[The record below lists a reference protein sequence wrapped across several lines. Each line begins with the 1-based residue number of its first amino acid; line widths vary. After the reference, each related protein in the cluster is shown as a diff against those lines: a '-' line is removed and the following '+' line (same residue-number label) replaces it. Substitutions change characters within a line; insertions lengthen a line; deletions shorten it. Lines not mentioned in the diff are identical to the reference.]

1 MAAIFILSPTIFAD
15 KVSLKD
21 GSVIMGDVLQ
31 MVDGSILIHTSFA
44 GDISFPIDEVAA
56 IETVEAKPIHLS
68 DGSVIQGMIEMKDSD
83 QMEVVRLQGETG
95 FKIDASEIQ
104 AINPPPPPPP
114 EKPKWEGDIIGN
126 LSITSGNSETKG
138 VGVSANLRRRT
149 EDDRINLRAGY
160 FYAEDDG
167 EGTRD
172 DQFIFGK
179 YDYFFTDKLFG
190 YLTSRLDRDV
200 IRDLDLRMTG
210 GAGLGYQFLEND
222 IHNLFGEAGL
232 SYVNEDFGS
241 DADDQS
247 YVAGRIAL
255 HYGWWIIPDRLQ
267 FTEDAEVYL
276 GIEDLDDWF
285 AISET
290 ALMWKWTERWSANA
304 GIRYEYDNTPA
315 TGYKRADTK
324 YTVGIGYS
332 F

>member
-1 MAAIFILSPTIFAD
+1 MKNRLLFWTAASLLFTSTAFSD
-15 KVSLKD
+15 RVSMKD
-21 GSVIMGDVLQ
+21 GSIIVGDILQ
-31 MVDGSILIHTSFA
+31 MVDGGILIHTSFA
-44 GDISFPIDEVAA
+44 GDITFPMEEVVA
-56 IETVEAKPIHLS
+56 IETVEAKPVYLN
-68 DGSVIQGMIEMKDSD
+68 DGSVIQGTIEMKAPGE
-83 QMEVVRLQGETG
+83 MEIVRQEDETG
-95 FKIDASEIQ
+95 FTIGAADIL

-114 EKPKWEGDIIGN
+114 EKPKWEGEIIGT
-126 LSITSGNSETKG
+126 LSITSGNSETKA
-138 VGVSANLRRRT
+138 VGFSTNLRRRT
-149 EDDRINLRAGY
+149 EDDRINLRGGY

-179 YDYFFTDKLFG
+179 YDYFFTDQFFG
-190 YLTSRLDRDV
+190 YLSSRLDRDV

-210 GAGLGYQFLEND
+210 GAGLGYQFIEND

-241 DADDQS
+241 DSDDQS

-285 AISET
+285 GISET
-290 ALMWKWTERWSANA
+290 ALMWKWTDRWSANA
-304 GIRYEYDNTPA
+304 G
-315 TGYKRADTK
+315 
-324 YTVGIGYS
+324 
-332 F
+332 